1 MANTILLL
9 AMHPEIQDKV
19 LAELKTVFADQES
32 EITAE
37 HLHKLTYLKQV
48 IKESLRLFVITPIFS
63 RSLTGPVTISKLI
76 VIRPEL

>member
-19 LAELKTVFADQES
+19 VVELKAVFGDQTTD
-32 EITAE
+32 ITAE
-37 HLHKLTYLKQV
+37 HLHQLTYLHQV

-63 RSLTGPVTISKLI
+63 RKLTGDVTLSKSI
-76 VIRPEL
+76 AT